1 MAEVNVGEIVKAHA
15 RSGTYVGKVIE
26 DRGDR
31 YLIEILAVLKHPLQ
45 GDLHNLNKLEDVFFH
60 ERKALAHHE
69 KTNIKK
75 AAVHLYD
82 EKVPE
87 YIPSLK
93 ESVQIYREKLEQE
106 TSAYNVQA
114 LRTLNKLEDEVYR
127 KLY

>member
-75 AAVHLYD
+75 AAVHPYD

-93 ESVQIYREKLEQE
+93 ESVRIYREKLEKE

-114 LRTLNKLEDEVYR
+114 LRT
-127 KLY
+127 